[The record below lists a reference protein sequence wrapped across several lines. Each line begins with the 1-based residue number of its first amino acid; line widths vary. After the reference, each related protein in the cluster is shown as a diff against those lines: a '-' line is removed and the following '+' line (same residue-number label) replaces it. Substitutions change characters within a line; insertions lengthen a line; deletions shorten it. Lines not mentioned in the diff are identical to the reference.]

1 MTKNTIG
8 SLFFLAFS
16 AFYFYSVFGIKKMP
30 GAQFE
35 IMTAQTF
42 PFYIG
47 IAGIAG
53 IAISIVLLIISLIEK
68 EKLVLSLQ
76 YIKSLDL
83 KTTFYFIIVMLFYG
97 FIMKPLGFVLA
108 TIIFL
113 AVSFL
118 ILKERNMKK
127 IFFISV
133 GVSVGFY
140 LLLNNALGVYI
151 DVGDLINSFLGAK
164 S

>member
-47 IAGIAG
+47 IAGIT
-53 IAISIVLLIISLIEK
+53 ISIVLLIISLIEK

-151 DVGDLINSFLGAK
+151 DAGDLINSFLGAK

>member
-35 IMTAQTF
+35 VMTAQTF
-42 PFYIG
+42 PFYVG
-47 IAGIAG
+47 ISGIV
-53 IAISIVLLIISLIEK
+53 ISIILLIISFIEK
-68 EKLVLSLQ
+68 EKIVLSLT
-76 YIKSLDL
+76 YIRSLDL
-83 KTTFYFIIVMLFYG
+83 KTTFYFIVLMLFYG
-97 FIMKPLGFVLA
+97 FIMKPLGFVIA

-113 AVSFL
+113 TLGFL
-118 ILKERNMKK
+118 ILKEKNIKK
-127 IFFISV
+127 ILLISV
-133 GVSVGFY
+133 SVSVGFY

-151 DVGDLINSFLGAK
+151 DSGELINSLLGAK

>member
-47 IAGIAG
+47 IAGIT
-53 IAISIVLLIISLIEK
+53 ISIVLLIISLIEK